1 MAASDAIDHYA
12 VLGVA
17 ETATAA
23 EIRSAYLRLAR
34 AHHPDFHEAGEESAR
49 DANEREM
56 QRINPAWTILGDGAA
71 RAAYDQRRRSVAGP
85 GSTARGPQPA
95 QYDFVP
101 YDDDD
106 TDYAALIDDAVEGTE
121 LPRWVQ
127 LTPALLLLAG
137 IGSII
142 LGAVIALS
150 FLISLG
156 VVAVVFGLLGFLA
169 APAMAVSRS
178 RRTERRD

>member
-56 QRINPAWTILGDGAA
+56 QRINQAWTILGDGAA

-101 YDDDD
+101 YDD
-106 TDYAALIDDAVEGTE
+106 VEGTE